1 MGYSYAPVKAK
12 FEIDSDAVVVD
23 FESATLPAGG
33 YLLIGA
39 EGYEEDGFVF
49 KATPGIQPDSI
60 IGTSESGSI
69 IPSAIDAI
77 AKLNALAVGSKPNQ
91 ALAPNYFA
99 EDIIVTYQELDDSGV
114 KEQEDFRFKGAYLSG
129 YSPDS
134 ALAQFEVTFT
144 AYRDG
149 ELVGQTTTM
158 ATSGAFVK
166 SGIKGKIDTLIIS
179 DNNENVDLWIDNA
192 VFDI

>member
-33 YLLIGA
+33 YLVIGA

-91 ALAPNYFA
+91 ALAPNYFS

-114 KEQEDFRFKGAYLSG
+114 KEQEDFRFKGAYL
-129 YSPDS
+129 
-134 ALAQFEVTFT
+134 FEVTFT